1 MNMTFSTANLC
12 DMHSGE
18 EHFQI
23 ADPIFNA
30 YGGNKL
36 FSGQITTLKTFE
48 DDVLVRAI
56 LGEKVEGRVLV
67 IDGGGSRR
75 CALIDAPLAMLAID
89 NGWQGFVI
97 YGCIRGSASI
107 DKLPIGIRALQTHP
121 LKSHKKDHGDRG
133 LVVNFAGVKF
143 KNDQYLYADK
153 DGINVSGAM
162 LS

>member
-1 MNMTFSTANLC
+1 MTFSTANLC
-12 DMHSGE
+12 DMHSDE

-30 YGGNKL
+30 FGGNKL
-36 FSGQITTLKTFE
+36 FSGRITTLKTFE

-75 CALIDAPLAMLAID
+75 CALIDVPLAKQAIE

-97 YGCIRGSASI
+97 YGCIRGSSCI
-107 DKLPIGIRALQTHP
+107 DKLPIGIRALQTYP
-121 LKSHKKDHGDRG
+121 LKSHKKDHGDRD
-133 LVVNFAGVKF
+133 LVVNFAGVNF
-143 KNDQYLYADK
+143 KNDQYLYADT
-153 DGINVSGAM
+153 DGIIVSETM